1 METNRYPEQ
10 NESAQTVIQS
20 EPVSEP
26 IGEQAGEDTESQ
38 PDGAEAS
45 QTAPEPQ
52 AGESSDLLYDPA
64 EVGQIVGHLTNGIF
78 DPEYILLFGRLAGG
92 TPHSDAAAYDL
103 LMVVRDIP
111 QYDWMQAKRYLR
123 YKMPYFRRKITYI
136 NLYIL
141 PLQYVRHNPT
151 PFIYFARAEG
161 HLIYCS
167 ERYRFLRPRHR
178 ADFARALADAKF
190 HFETF
195 RTLGCDLLEQAGNAY
210 TESDNPRLAALFTAQ
225 ALVYFYHTFYY
236 VYHGMEFDSRDPVV
250 MHDRMRTLST
260 GLMLAFD
267 DTHTEYVRTLPR
279 MREVLIKTPYDAAF
293 TMPPQELEKHMER
306 VEQAVRIIENLCELR
321 IELYERLAQR

>member
-1 METNRYPEQ
+1 METNHYPVQDEPAQSITQPEQ
-10 NESAQTVIQS
+10 FTEPASA
-20 EPVSEP
+20 E
-26 IGEQAGEDTESQ
+26 ATESPATQ
-38 PDGAEAS
+38 
-45 QTAPEPQ
+45 PEPQ
-52 AGESSDLLYDPA
+52 AEQPSDLLYDPA
-64 EVGQIVGHLTNGIF
+64 EAGQIAGLLTTGVF

-103 LMVVRDIP
+103 LMVVREIP
-111 QYDWMQAKRYLR
+111 PYDWMQAKRYLR
-123 YKMPYFRRKITYI
+123 YKMPYYRRKITYI

-141 PLQYVRHNPT
+141 PLQYVQHNPT

-167 ERYRFLRPRHR
+167 DRYRFLRPKHR
-178 ADFARALADAKF
+178 ANFERALADAKF

-210 TESDNPRLAALFTAQ
+210 TESGNLRLAALFTAQ
-225 ALVYFYHTFYY
+225 ALVYFYHTLYY

-267 DTHTEYVRTLPR
+267 DNHTDYVRTLPR
-279 MREVLIKTPYDAAF
+279 MRELLIKTPYDAAF

-321 IELYERLAQR
+321 LERYVELCQQ